1 MTMTENAQSS
11 FFIKPSGKEEK
22 DFEDLINREYQ
33 IKIGEWL
40 AGGWMLFKKDAGLSI
55 AFAVLAGICCLL
67 LNSIPFASLLVWYPI
82 MAGFII
88 VALMSFSNESVEF
101 KNYLWGFRHFIPLL
115 VFTIIS
121 TIFIVLGLVFFVIPG
136 IYLTVAYLFAPYLI
150 VDENIDFWPA
160 MEISRKKVNKH
171 WFGLFGLSILIILL
185 NVAGCL
191 LLVIGLFITIPLSIC
206 ITTAAYKDIFVKNKQ
221 IEENAD
227 SSSERNGV

>member
-1 MTMTENAQSS
+1 MTENSQSS
-11 FFIKPSGKEEK
+11 FFIKPSGKGVK
-22 DFEDLINREYQ
+22 DFEDLIKSDYQ

-40 AGGWMLFKKDAGLSI
+40 ASGWILFKKDAGLSI
-55 AFAVLAGICCLL
+55 AFAVLAGICYLL
-67 LNSIPFASLLVWYPI
+67 LSSIPFASLLILYPI

-88 VALMSFSNESVEF
+88 VALMTFSNKSVGF

-115 VFTIIS
+115 VFSIIS
-121 TIFIVLGLVFFVIPG
+121 TIVIVIGLFLLVIPG
-136 IYLTVAYLFAPYLI
+136 IYLAVAYLFTPYLI

-171 WFGLFGLSILIILL
+171 WFGLFAFSMVIILL
-185 NVAGCL
+185 NLAGCL
-191 LLVIGLFITIPLSIC
+191 PLFLGLFITIPLSIA

-227 SSSERNGV
+227 SSSERNGI